1 MPTASAPS
9 GTGLS
14 SSHPERSNSA
24 ASSAHNADT
33 SSERS
38 NTTTRPPDGPSRTP
52 SDRSASVAYLEPGL
66 PVPETAGGEPS
77 RTTSHVSRKE
87 DAAGQSP
94 VYSGDEAQ
102 RVTSRLSEK
111 PYSAFSKS
119 TKWFIVSL
127 MGITAVCAC
136 FNSSISA
143 NSYGRADHQSPQSP
157 PTSSSPP
164 SPPLQMISIDPSK
177 TSRSPSPSIW
187 SSKRSH
193 PLSSEALQI
202 RSVVV
207 RSV

>member
-1 MPTASAPS
+1 MPTASASS

-14 SSHPERSNSA
+14 SSHPELLSIA
-24 ASSAHNADT
+24 APEAQHADLL
-33 SSERS
+33 SERS
-38 NTTTRPPDGPSRTP
+38 DSTTRPPGGPSRTP

-66 PVPETAGGEPS
+66 PIPETAGGEPT
-77 RTTSHVSRKE
+77 RTTSHLSRKM
-87 DAAGQSP
+87 DGVGQTP

-102 RVTSRLSEK
+102 RAISRSSDK
-111 PYSAFSKS
+111 PYSAFSRS

-136 FNSSISA
+136 FIPLPYSLLM
-143 NSYGRADHQSPQSP
+143 YADPQSPQYL

-164 SPPLQMISIDPSK
+164 SPLLPMISIDPSK
-177 TSRSPSPSIW
+177 TSRSPLPSIW
-187 SSKRSH
+187 SSKRSR